1 MGTKQASLRAEREK
15 LERQQTL
22 LRSKQAESLG
32 FRLASR
38 ISIGAEGKSAL
49 LKNSEGVSIGAESTG
64 KTDLLWGS
72 ESLQE
77 EQQGAQGECQRL
89 KQELDAKD
97 DMIRTLK
104 MENDEL
110 KKQNV

>member
-72 ESLQE
+72 ES
-77 EQQGAQGECQRL
+77 QRL

-97 DMIRTLK
+97 DMMRTLK

-110 KKQNV
+110 KKQNVM